1 MATNS
6 ILNNTLSNTTQ
17 RFLSINS
24 QALGNSLERVASGTR
39 VNKTSD
45 DVAGLAIS
53 EALRS
58 DIRALRQGARNL
70 NDGISL
76 INIVEGGLNEQSGA
90 VIRLRELAT
99 QGASG
104 TIGAF
109 ERQTLNLEIA
119 SLVAEIDRIAATS
132 EFNGKTLLNGSL
144 SSSVQASEQISIQ
157 IGINSQEAS
166 RINLNTELDLS
177 ASNSTQLGISNLS
190 VTTQEDAQAALDQIA
205 IALDTLNIS
214 RGKAGAVQNRFTK
227 ALGTLGVFYRNPYI
241 GGFHHP

>member
-1 MATNS
+1 M
-6 ILNNTLSNTTQ
+6 
-17 RFLSINS
+17 
-24 QALGNSLERVASGTR
+24 
-39 VNKTSD
+39 
-45 DVAGLAIS
+45 
-53 EALRS
+53 
-58 DIRALRQGARNL
+58 RQGARNL

-76 INIVEGGLNEQSGA
+76 INIVEGSLNEQSGA

-144 SSSVQASEQISIQ
+144 SSSIQASEQISIQ

-205 IALDTLNIS
+205 LALDTLNIS

-227 ALGTLGVFYRNPYI
+227 ALGTLGVSIETLTSADSTIRDADIAEEIAILTRNQI
-241 GGFHHP
+241 IVQASVTMVGQSNLNGQNLLDIL

>member
-1 MATNS
+1 MSTNS

-17 RFLSINS
+17 RFLSVNS
-24 QALGNSLERVASGTR
+24 QALGNSLERVSSGSR

-76 INIVEGGLNEQSGA
+76 INIVEGSLNEQSGA

-144 SSSVQASEQISIQ
+144 SSSIQASEQLSIQ
-157 IGINSQEAS
+157 IGINGYLARSS
-166 RINLNTELDLS
+166 WILLLT
-177 ASNSTQLGISNLS
+177 
-190 VTTQEDAQAALDQIA
+190 
-205 IALDTLNIS
+205 
-214 RGKAGAVQNRFTK
+214 
-227 ALGTLGVFYRNPYI
+227 
-241 GGFHHP
+241 